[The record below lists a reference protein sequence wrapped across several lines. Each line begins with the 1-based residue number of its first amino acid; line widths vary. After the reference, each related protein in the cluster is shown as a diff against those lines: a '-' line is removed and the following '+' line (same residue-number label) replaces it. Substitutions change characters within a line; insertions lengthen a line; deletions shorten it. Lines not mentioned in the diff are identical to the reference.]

1 MTTIQENL
9 DKSTRVE
16 ELKEFLSNL
25 CHPLTPEKNYIEKH
39 VYECETTTKNVI
51 ASLIPKFIN
60 YLHLILLEEII
71 DTFKDEEARRTLDEY
86 KKASR
91 KSRLIALSPTS
102 SDEEIDYFPEQKRV
116 KVTVDLDEH
125 EVVLEDVDK
134 VTKAMELATGI
145 ARSVQVLTSTH
156 ASTSVLLIFVVPNAV
171 TEIFKHLS
179 REDLTILADAGI
191 TKLKVE
197 NFALICVSKYATKI
211 PSLYS
216 KFI

>member
-16 ELKEFLSNL
+16 ELKEFLCNL
-25 CHPLTPEKNYIEKH
+25 CHPLIPEKNYIEKH
-39 VYECETTTKNVI
+39 VYERETTTKNVI

-71 DTFKDEEARRTLDEY
+71 DTFKDEEARRALDEY

-102 SDEEIDYFPEQKRV
+102 SDEEIDDFPEQKRV

-125 EVVLEDVDK
+125 EVVLQDVDK
-134 VTKAMELATGI
+134 VTKAMEQATGI

-156 ASTSVLLIFVVPNAV
+156 ASTSVLLIFVVPKAV

-179 REDLTILADAGI
+179 PKDLTILADAGI